1 MVNVP
6 PRSADLPS
14 ARVETD
20 LRRRIEAGEWES
32 GEALPT
38 VNQLATE
45 YGVSGSSA
53 AKALRRLR
61 DDGLVRI
68 VPRWGTFRA

>member
-6 PRSADLPS
+6 PRSPDLPS
-14 ARVETD
+14 ARVEAE
-20 LRRRIEAGEWES
+20 LRRRVEAGEWAS
-32 GEALPT
+32 GEPLPT

-45 YGVSGSSA
+45 YGVSGRSV
-53 AKALRRLR
+53 AKALHRLA